1 MNLEAQ
7 LLRIIEEQQNQLK
20 QQQQEQEKVLQIIQQ
35 QSLTIEQL
43 KNYVNELVQRSNL
56 VAKEN
61 ENLVKLIKDLQ
72 KPQLSQSLF
81 TNLEKNLNLHLQTR
95 LEKLVGELE
104 IESHTKRLLAEIL
117 PNLVQIEIE
126 KQTAPL
132 AMQIT
137 ERMRSVE
144 QFQQKLAE
152 LIQALSGKL

>member
-1 MNLEAQ
+1 MNLESQ
-7 LLRIIEEQQNQLK
+7 LLKIIEEQQNQLK
-20 QQQQEQEKVLQIIQQ
+20 QQQQEQEKALQIIQQ

-104 IESHTKRLLAEIL
+104 IEPH
-117 PNLVQIEIE
+117 
-126 KQTAPL
+126 QTAVSRDF
-132 AMQIT
+132 T
-137 ERMRSVE
+137 
-144 QFQQKLAE
+144 QFGADRDREADCTTSNADHRENALSRAVSTKLAE

>member
-1 MNLEAQ
+1 VNLESQ
-7 LLRIIEEQQNQLK
+7 LLKIIEEQQNQLK
-20 QQQQEQEKVLQIIQQ
+20 QQQQEQEKALQLIQQ

-81 TNLEKNLNLHLQTR
+81 TNLEKNLNLYLQTR
-95 LEKLVGELE
+95 LEKLVDELE
-104 IESHTKRLLAEIL
+104 IETNIKLLLAEIL
-117 PNLVQIEIE
+117 SNLVQIEIE
-126 KQTAPL
+126 KQTGPL

>member
-1 MNLEAQ
+1 M
-7 LLRIIEEQQNQLK
+7 
-20 QQQQEQEKVLQIIQQ
+20 
-35 QSLTIEQL
+35 
-43 KNYVNELVQRSNL
+43 